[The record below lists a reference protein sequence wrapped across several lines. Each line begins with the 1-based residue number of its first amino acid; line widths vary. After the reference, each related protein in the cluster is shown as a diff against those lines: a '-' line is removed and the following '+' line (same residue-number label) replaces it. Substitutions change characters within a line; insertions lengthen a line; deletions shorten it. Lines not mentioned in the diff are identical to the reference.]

1 MRLRCR
7 EHAADNH
14 VYHNNPMEDEMARK
28 PTIEQKQSSNS
39 PNGLVDRG
47 AAKPDPVKTE
57 GTTEVPVYSTSD
69 DRQARY
75 EEMEKQKEK
84 DIKKLEKES
93 DGEPKV

>member
-1 MRLRCR
+1 MT
-7 EHAADNH
+7 
-14 VYHNNPMEDEMARK
+14 RK

-47 AAKPDPVKTE
+47 NTVPTE

-69 DRQARY
+69 DRDERY
-75 EEMEKQKEK
+75 AEMEKQKEK

-93 DGEPKV
+93 DGKAKI

>member
-1 MRLRCR
+1 MT
-7 EHAADNH
+7 
-14 VYHNNPMEDEMARK
+14 RK

-47 AAKPDPVKTE
+47 NQVPTE

-69 DRQARY
+69 DRDERY
-75 EEMEKQKEK
+75 AEMEKQKEK

-93 DGEPKV
+93 DGKPKV

>member
-14 VYHNNPMEDEMARK
+14 VYPNNPMEDEMARK
-28 PTIEQKQSSNS
+28 PTIEQK
-39 PNGLVDRG
+39 RT
-47 AAKPDPVKTE
+47 DPVKTE
-57 GTTEVPVYSTSD
+57 GTTEFPVYSTSD

-84 DIKKLEKES
+84 DIRRLEKES

>member
-1 MRLRCR
+1 MT
-7 EHAADNH
+7 
-14 VYHNNPMEDEMARK
+14 RK

-47 AAKPDPVKTE
+47 NQVPTE

-69 DRQARY
+69 DRDERY
-75 EEMEKQKEK
+75 AEMEKQKEK

-93 DGEPKV
+93 DGKAKI

>member
-1 MRLRCR
+1 MS
-7 EHAADNH
+7 
-14 VYHNNPMEDEMARK
+14 RK

-47 AAKPDPVKTE
+47 NPVPTE

-69 DRQARY
+69 DRDERY
-75 EEMEKQKEK
+75 AEMEKQKEK

-93 DGEPKV
+93 DGKAKI